1 MTLAYLASR
10 ACDRHG
16 LSLNCSQLLFL
27 FRFLSFDVNC
37 DVSCERAII
46 LDQEMLKINME
57 DTVRI
62 LRSLERKG
70 KFLSPLSVFRLWLTV
85 FQNISVYS

>member
-27 FRFLSFDVNC
+27 FRFLSFDINC

-46 LDQEMLKINME
+46 LDQEMLKINKE
-57 DTVRI
+57 DTVKI
-62 LRSLERKG
+62 VQCYL
-70 KFLSPLSVFRLWLTV
+70 
-85 FQNISVYS
+85 

>member
-1 MTLAYLASR
+1 MTLAYLVFR